1 MDKNSDGEISL
12 EEFQQIFEL
21 APDAMPDVLGPLVD
35 TLGNALDSL
44 GKVGLVV
51 WAPLTSGVGA
61 VGNALKA
68 LDWRDTNVG
77 NIGSDEDK
85 AARRAAAAAE
95 EAWHGCGK
103 MEGVEVWRIEAFKV
117 VPWPRK
123 DMGKFYD
130 GDSYIVLHTYKEN
143 PLSPK
148 LLHDIYFWL
157 GAETTTDEMGAA
169 AYKTVELDDLFG
181 GEPVQVSCCVPPC
194 SSPLLAH
201 VVSDHNP
208 DANAN
213 ASPSPI
219 THHPSPTLTQAASRD
234 NAPRERGVQVALQI
248 GHVPQGW
255 RQERVQA
262 GNCHLAFRAGTTPTL
277 AFCSRRRPLC
287 VALPFA

>member
-181 GEPVQVSCCVPPC
+181 GTPVQVGCCVPPC

-201 VVSDHNP
+201 VVSDQP
-208 DANAN
+208 
-213 ASPSPI
+213 
-219 THHPSPTLTQAASRD
+219 
-234 NAPRERGVQVALQI
+234 
-248 GHVPQGW
+248 
-255 RQERVQA
+255 
-262 GNCHLAFRAGTTPTL
+262 
-277 AFCSRRRPLC
+277 
-287 VALPFA
+287 